1 MFSEDTQSAQNMRP
15 RGARGASRIF
25 LILVAIVVAALVIA
39 GAFFGFKTLFANQQP
54 ELPSIEGPRSY
65 SALGRTEVRREPALS
80 APVALV
86 LKEGTIVSAQ
96 SVGVKA
102 GVEWLSLTAVDGARG
117 FAPKALFREIQPNS
131 GSNKI
136 SGGVRNIVTSALLNL
151 RETPSMSGKIVGTV
165 DGGTRLVSDG
175 SVEAEGELWLRIPL
189 DGNTTVFILQRF
201 TTADDDAGSNDGI
214 GADTA
219 TVGAVGRAIQIANVQ
234 ATPLPNS
241 RIVRALQPGEVVRV
255 IGQTNSGVAWY
266 VLRLN
271 DGSQGFAPKAAI
283 SIDEGAS
290 RWVYPDGTEAP
301 GPNVPQG
308 QTEPIDPASL
318 LKMNGTNGGVEGAG
332 GEVSGSTTTAA
343 EASEGVLPVTPTAPA
358 ATPQAAGPQ
367 P

>member
-1 MFSEDTQSAQNMRP
+1 MFSEETQTSQNMRP
-15 RGARGASRIF
+15 RGSGAAGRIL
-25 LILVAIVVAALVIA
+25 LILAAIGVAALVIV
-39 GAFFGFKTLFANQQP
+39 GAFFGFKAMFSGQQGDMPTL
-54 ELPSIEGPRSY
+54 EGPKSY
-65 SALGRTEVRREPALS
+65 SALGRTEVRKEAALT

-102 GVEWLSLTAVDGARG
+102 GVEWLSLTAVDGAKG
-117 FAPKALFREIQPNS
+117 FAPKALFREIVTTN

-175 SVEAEGELWLRIPL
+175 SVEAEGELWMRIPL
-189 DGNTTVFILQRF
+189 DGNTIVYILQRF
-201 TTADDDAGSNDGI
+201 TTADDDASGNDGI
-214 GADTA
+214 GADNA

-255 IGQTNSGVAWY
+255 IGQTNSGIAWY

-308 QTEPIDPASL
+308 QTQPIDPATL
-318 LKMNGTNGGVEGAG
+318 LQMNGAGSAGDGAG
-332 GEVSGSTTTAA
+332 GEGAGANTTPA
-343 EASEGVLPVTPTAPA
+343 EAADGVLPVTPNASPAPP
-358 ATPQAAGPQ
+358 TAAGPQ

>member
-1 MFSEDTQSAQNMRP
+1 MFSEETQSSQSMRP
-15 RGARGASRIF
+15 RGAGGASRVL
-25 LILVAIVVAALVIA
+25 LILAAIGVAALVMV
-39 GAFFGFKTLFANQQP
+39 GAYFGFKAMFGGQASN
-54 ELPSIEGPRSY
+54 LPTIEGPKSY
-65 SALGRTEVRREPALS
+65 SALGRTEVRKEPALS

-102 GVEWLSLTAVDGARG
+102 GVEWLSLTAVDGAKG
-117 FAPKALFREIQPNS
+117 FAPKALFREIMPNT

-189 DGNTTVFILQRF
+189 DGSNTVYILQRF
-201 TTADDDAGSNDGI
+201 TTADDDAGGNDGI
-214 GADTA
+214 GADNA

-234 ATPLPNS
+234 ATPLPDS

-255 IGQTNSGVAWY
+255 IGQTNSGIAWY

-308 QTEPIDPASL
+308 QTEPIDPATL
-318 LKMNGTNGGVEGAG
+318 LNMNGPSAGGDGAG
-332 GEVSGSTTTAA
+332 GEASGANTTAA
-343 EASEGVLPVTPTAPA
+343 EATEGVLPVTPTAPSTA
-358 ATPQAAGPQ
+358 PVAAGPQ

>member
-1 MFSEDTQSAQNMRP
+1 MFSEETQTSQNMRT
-15 RGARGASRIF
+15 RGSGAAGRIL
-25 LILVAIVVAALVIA
+25 LIMAAFGVAALVIA
-39 GAFFGFKTLFANQQP
+39 GAFIGFKALFSGQQGDMPTL
-54 ELPSIEGPRSY
+54 EGPKSY
-65 SALGRTEVRREPALS
+65 SALGRTEVRKEAALT

-102 GVEWLSLTAVDGARG
+102 GVEWLSLTAVDGAKG
-117 FAPKALFREIQPNS
+117 FAPKALFREIVPTNR
-131 GSNKI
+131 SNKI

-175 SVEAEGELWLRIPL
+175 SVEAEGELWMRIPL
-189 DGNTTVFILQRF
+189 DGNTIVYILQRF
-201 TTADDDAGSNDGI
+201 TTADDDAGGNDGI
-214 GADTA
+214 GVDNA

-241 RIVRALQPGEVVRV
+241 RIVRTLQPGEVVRV
-255 IGQTNSGVAWY
+255 IGQTNSGIAWY

-318 LKMNGTNGGVEGAG
+318 VQMNGAGSGGDGAG
-332 GEVSGSTTTAA
+332 GDGTGANTTPA
-343 EASEGVLPVTPTAPA
+343 EAADGVLPVTPNTSP
-358 ATPQAAGPQ
+358 TPPTAAGPQ

>member
-1 MFSEDTQSAQNMRP
+1 MFSEETQTSQNLRP
-15 RGARGASRIF
+15 SGSGGASRV
-25 LILVAIVVAALVIA
+25 LLVMGAIGISVLVIL
-39 GAFFGFKTLFANQQP
+39 GAFYGFKAMFSGQQAAMPTLD
-54 ELPSIEGPRSY
+54 GPKSY
-65 SALGRTEVRREPALS
+65 SALGRTEVRKEPALT
-80 APVALV
+80 APIALV
-86 LKEGTIVSAQ
+86 LKEGTIVSGQ

-102 GVEWLSLTAVDGARG
+102 GVEWISLTAVDGAKG
-117 FAPKALFREIQPNS
+117 FAPKALFREIVPTS

-175 SVEAEGELWLRIPL
+175 SVEAEGELWMRIPL
-189 DGNTTVFILQRF
+189 DGTNIVYILQRF
-201 TTADDDAGSNDGI
+201 TTADDDASGNDGI
-214 GADTA
+214 GADSA

-255 IGQTNSGVAWY
+255 IGQTNSGIAWY

-308 QTEPIDPASL
+308 QTEAIDPANL
-318 LKMNGTNGGVEGAG
+318 LPMNGDSSGTSGAAGEATGTN
-332 GEVSGSTTTAA
+332 TTPA
-343 EASEGVLPVTPTAPA
+343 EATDGVLPVTPTAPA
-358 ATPQAAGPQ
+358 AQPTVAGPQ

>member
-1 MFSEDTQSAQNMRP
+1 MFSEEAQTSSHMRP
-15 RGARGASRIF
+15 HGSGGASRVL
-25 LILVAIVVAALVIA
+25 LIMGAIGVAALVVL
-39 GAFFGFKTLFANQQP
+39 GAFYGFKAMFSAQQASIPTL
-54 ELPSIEGPRSY
+54 EGPKSY
-65 SALGRTEVRREPALS
+65 SALGRTEVRNEPALT
-80 APVALV
+80 APIALV
-86 LKEGTIVSAQ
+86 LREGTIVSAQ
-96 SVGVKA
+96 SVGVNA
-102 GVEWLSLTAVDGARG
+102 GVEWLSLTAVDGANG
-117 FAPKALFREIQPNS
+117 FAPKALFREIVPVS

-175 SVEAEGELWLRIPL
+175 SVEAEGELWMRIPL
-189 DGNTTVFILQRF
+189 DGNTIVYILQRF
-201 TTADDDAGSNDGI
+201 TTADDDASGNDGI
-214 GADTA
+214 GADNA

-255 IGQTNSGVAWY
+255 IGQTNSGIVWY

-318 LKMNGTNGGVEGAG
+318 MQMNSFGTGTDGTLGEATGAN
-332 GEVSGSTTTAA
+332 TTPA
-343 EASEGVLPVTPTAPA
+343 EASDGVLPVTPTAPA
-358 ATPQAAGPQ
+358 TPPAVAGPQ

>member
-1 MFSEDTQSAQNMRP
+1 MFSEESQSFQNR
-15 RGARGASRIF
+15 RSGGTGGASRIL
-25 LILVAIVVAALVIA
+25 LILAAIGVAALVIA
-39 GAFFGFKTLFANQQP
+39 GAFYGFKTMFSGQQSLSP
-54 ELPSIEGPRSY
+54 TLEGPKSY

-102 GVEWLSLTAVDGARG
+102 GVEWLSLTAVDGAKG
-117 FAPKALFREIQPNS
+117 FAPKALFREIMSNAS
-131 GSNKI
+131 SNKI

-189 DGNTTVFILQRF
+189 DGNNIVYILQRF
-201 TTADDDAGSNDGI
+201 TTADDDAGTNDGI
-214 GADTA
+214 GADSA

-234 ATPLPNS
+234 ATPLAES

-255 IGQTNSGVAWY
+255 IGQTNSGIAWY

-283 SIDEGAS
+283 SIDDGAS

-308 QTEPIDPASL
+308 QTKPIDPATL
-318 LKMNGTNGGVEGAG
+318 LTMNGASAGSGESG
-332 GEVSGSTTTAA
+332 GEASGASKTAA
-343 EASEGVLPVTPTAPA
+343 EATEGVLPVTPTAPA
-358 ATPQAAGPQ
+358 TTAQAVGPQ

>member
-1 MFSEDTQSAQNMRP
+1 MFLEETQASQTMRP
-15 RGARGASRIF
+15 RGSGGVRGVL
-25 LILVAIVVAALVIA
+25 LIMGAIGIAALVIL
-39 GAFFGFKTLFANQQP
+39 GSLYGFKVMFSAQQSAIP
-54 ELPSIEGPRSY
+54 RLEGPKSY
-65 SALGRTEVRREPALS
+65 SALGRTEVRKEPDLA
-80 APVALV
+80 AAIALV

-102 GVEWLSLTAVDGARG
+102 GVEWLSLTAVDGAKG
-117 FAPKALFREIQPNS
+117 FAPKALFREIEPAS
-131 GSNKI
+131 TSNKI

-175 SVEAEGELWLRIPL
+175 SVEAEGELWMRIPL
-189 DGNTTVFILQRF
+189 DGNTIVYILQRF
-201 TTADDDAGSNDGI
+201 TTADDDVSGNDGI
-214 GADTA
+214 GADNA
-219 TVGAVGRAIQIANVQ
+219 AIGAVGRAIQIANVQ

-255 IGQTNSGVAWY
+255 IGQTNSGIAWY

-271 DGSQGFAPKAAI
+271 DGSQGFAPKVAI
-283 SIDEGAS
+283 SIDGGAS

-318 LKMNGTNGGVEGAG
+318 LQMNGFNNATNGIGGQAAGAN
-332 GEVSGSTTTAA
+332 TTPA
-343 EASEGVLPVTPTAPA
+343 EASDGVLPVTPTAPTA
-358 ATPQAAGPQ
+358 LPSKAGP
-367 P
+367 PP

>member
-1 MFSEDTQSAQNMRP
+1 MFSEEAQTSSHMRP
-15 RGARGASRIF
+15 RGSGGASRVLLIMGAIGVA
-25 LILVAIVVAALVIA
+25 ILVIL
-39 GAFFGFKTLFANQQP
+39 GAFYGFQAMFSGQQGAMPTL
-54 ELPSIEGPRSY
+54 EGPKSY
-65 SALGRTEVRREPALS
+65 SALGRTEVRKEPALT
-80 APVALV
+80 APIALL

-102 GVEWLSLTAVDGARG
+102 GVEWLSLTAVDGAKG
-117 FAPKALFREIQPNS
+117 FAPKALFREIVPTN

-175 SVEAEGELWLRIPL
+175 SVEAEGVMWMRIPL
-189 DGNTTVFILQRF
+189 DGNTIVYILQRF
-201 TTADDDAGSNDGI
+201 TTADDDASGNDGI
-214 GADTA
+214 GADNA
-219 TVGAVGRAIQIANVQ
+219 TVGAAGRAIQIANVQ

-255 IGQTNSGVAWY
+255 IGQTNSGIAWY

-308 QTEPIDPASL
+308 QTQAIDPASL
-318 LKMNGTNGGVEGAG
+318 LKLNAVGAG
-332 GEVSGSTTTAA
+332 TDGAAGEASGANTTPA
-343 EASEGVLPVTPTAPA
+343 EAADGVLPVTPTAPA
-358 ATPQAAGPQ
+358 APPAVAGPQ

>member
-1 MFSEDTQSAQNMRP
+1 MFSEESQSSQNMR
-15 RGARGASRIF
+15 ARGGSGANRIL
-25 LILVAIVVAALVIA
+25 LIVVAIAVAALVIL
-39 GAFFGFKTLFANQQP
+39 GAFYGFKAMFGGQQSAAPTL
-54 ELPSIEGPRSY
+54 EGPKSY
-65 SALGRTEVRREPALS
+65 SALGRTEVRREPLLTS
-80 APVALV
+80 PVALV

-96 SVGVKA
+96 SVGVRA
-102 GVEWLSLTAVDGARG
+102 GVEWLSLTAVDGAKG
-117 FAPKALFREIQPNS
+117 FAPKALFREIMPS
-131 GSNKI
+131 TGINKI

-189 DGNTTVFILQRF
+189 DGNNIVFILQRF
-201 TTADDDAGSNDGI
+201 TTADDDAGANDGI
-214 GADTA
+214 GADNA
-219 TVGAVGRAIQIANVQ
+219 TIGAVGRAIQIANVQ
-234 ATPLPNS
+234 ATPLPDS

-255 IGQTNSGVAWY
+255 IGQTNSGIAWY

-308 QTEPIDPASL
+308 QTEPIDPAIL
-318 LKMNGTNGGVEGAG
+318 LKMNGPSAN
-332 GEVSGSTTTAA
+332 SDGSASDASASNTTAA
-343 EASEGVLPVTPTAPA
+343 ETAEGVLPVTPTAPSA
-358 ATPQAAGPQ
+358 NPAAAGPQ

>member
-1 MFSEDTQSAQNMRP
+1 MFSDETQPSQNMRL
-15 RGARGASRIF
+15 RGSGGASRF
-25 LILVAIVVAALVIA
+25 LLIIGAAGIAALVIL
-39 GAFFGFKTLFANQQP
+39 GAFYGFKTMFSAQHAAMPTL
-54 ELPSIEGPRSY
+54 EGPKSF
-65 SALGRTEVRREPALS
+65 SALGRTEVRREPALT
-80 APVALV
+80 APIALV
-86 LKEGTIVSAQ
+86 LKEGTIVSGQ

-102 GVEWLSLTAVDGARG
+102 GVEWLSLTAVDGAKG
-117 FAPKALFREIQPNS
+117 FAPKALFREILPTN

-136 SGGVRNIVTSALLNL
+136 RGGVRNIVTSALLNL
-151 RETPSMSGKIVGTV
+151 RETPSMSGKIVGIV

-175 SVEAEGELWLRIPL
+175 SVEAEGELWMRIPL
-189 DGNTTVFILQRF
+189 DGNNIVYILQRF
-201 TTADDDAGSNDGI
+201 TTADDDANGNEGI
-214 GADTA
+214 GTDTA

-255 IGQTNSGVAWY
+255 IGQTNSGIAWY

-271 DGSQGFAPKAAI
+271 DGSQGFAPKVAI

-318 LKMNGTNGGVEGAG
+318 LQMNGLVGGTDGAG
-332 GEVSGSTTTAA
+332 GEASRTNTTPA
-343 EASEGVLPVTPTAPA
+343 EAADGVLPVTPTAPTA
-358 ATPQAAGPQ
+358 PPTATGPQ